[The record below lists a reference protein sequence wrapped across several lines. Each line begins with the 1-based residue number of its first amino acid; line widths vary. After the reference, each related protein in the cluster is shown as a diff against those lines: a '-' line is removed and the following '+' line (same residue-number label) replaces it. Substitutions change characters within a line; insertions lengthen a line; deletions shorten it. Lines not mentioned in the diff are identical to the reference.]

1 MFVGLDATARRD
13 DRRTIRL
20 ENKRGAM
27 NNLANGEFLAAVEDG
42 LKGFEPVWYAE
53 DALIRFY
60 QCLGQRPASRRAQV
74 LDFLC
79 WSNAGDAD
87 VDEFN
92 WAVNKAVT
100 IFRLVPAMER
110 FHHLLHGS
118 VIHWPVWY
126 GNAEFIALA
135 NIPRVSKTLERHVS
149 TVDAVSRKLSAEGV
163 FHLREVGVELS
174 IIQPRMNLERG
185 LDCIV
190 FQIGC

>member
-1 MFVGLDATARRD
+1 
-13 DRRTIRL
+13 
-20 ENKRGAM
+20 
-27 NNLANGEFLAAVEDG
+27 
-42 LKGFEPVWYAE
+42 
-53 DALIRFY
+53 
-60 QCLGQRPASRRAQV
+60 RAQV

-110 FHHLLHGS
+110 FHHQLHGS

-135 NIPRVSKTLERHVS
+135 NIPRVSKTLERHACP
-149 TVDAVSRKLSAEGV
+149 VDAVSRKLSAEGV
-163 FHLREVGVELS
+163 FHLREVGVELR
-174 IIQPRMNLERG
+174 IIQPGVNLERS

-190 FQIGC
+190 FQIGG